1 METRAN
7 YLLVGFFVILFA
19 LGFLAFVVW
28 LAKVQIDTTFAHYDI
43 IYRGSVTGLK
53 EGSPVRFSGV
63 RVGQAVE
70 IRLDPDDPSQVRVTI
85 EVERLTPVR
94 SDTKAS
100 LEFEGLTGGR
110 YILLHGGDPQAPA
123 LTSDTDGERPA
134 IVARASSLEKVLE
147 GAPEVLESVNLLL
160 VRAIDLLNDKNREQA
175 ALVLE
180 NMALLTTTVSDK
192 RQEIEALID
201 DSATAMV
208 HLRSASAAVEGLVQ
222 GLSKDRQRIVD
233 QTERTLVSV
242 ESLTASAEVA
252 VTEISADLGTLIG
265 TLDSAG
271 RNFERALGQIE
282 AMVAENREP
291 LRDFSATGLY
301 EFSALL
307 TESRSLVRELA
318 TLTSEVQ
325 RDPARFFFG
334 DRQQGYETQECAL
347 GLGALA
353 PLGACAGVLPGQG
366 PPEALYRLTPKSTFS
381 GELPHVDWQLVIE
394 KPISNG
400 SLDTTRIALQQTPT
414 RVEYFAN
421 AGWVDRAPAMIQ
433 TLMVESFENSNS
445 IVAVGRETVG
455 LRSDFV
461 LKIELRE
468 FTAVYYEGL
477 PPQAV
482 VALILRLVEMP
493 RRAIIGAE
501 RIGSSIRAEKD
512 SLEAVLDAFDVALG
526 KVLKR
531 SVEWTV
537 HTGEGAWRMGV
548 G

>member
-1 METRAN
+1 M
-7 YLLVGFFVILFA
+7 
-19 LGFLAFVVW
+19 
-28 LAKVQIDTTFAHYDI
+28 KH
-43 IYRGSVTGLK
+43 K
-53 EGSPVRFSGV
+53 
-63 RVGQAVE
+63 
-70 IRLDPDDPSQVRVTI
+70 
-85 EVERLTPVR
+85 
-94 SDTKAS
+94 SDR
-100 LEFEGLTGGR
+100 E
-110 YILLHGGDPQAPA
+110 H
-123 LTSDTDGERPA
+123 
-134 IVARASSLEKVLE
+134 
-147 GAPEVLESVNLLL
+147 
-160 VRAIDLLNDKNREQA
+160 RAIMARHRATKRFGRRQ
-175 ALVLE
+175 VL
-180 NMALLTTTVSDK
+180 S
-192 RQEIEALID
+192 
-201 DSATAMV
+201 
-208 HLRSASAAVEGLVQ
+208 
-222 GLSKDRQRIVD
+222 
-233 QTERTLVSV
+233 
-242 ESLTASAEVA
+242 
-252 VTEISADLGTLIG
+252 
-265 TLDSAG
+265 
-271 RNFERALGQIE
+271 
-282 AMVAENREP
+282 
-291 LRDFSATGLY
+291 
-301 EFSALL
+301 
-307 TESRSLVRELA
+307 
-318 TLTSEVQ
+318 
-325 RDPARFFFG
+325 
-334 DRQQGYETQECAL
+334 AL

-353 PLGACAGVLPGQG
+353 PLGACSGVLPGQG

-394 KPISNG
+394 KPVSNG

-512 SLEAVLDAFDVALG
+512 SLEAVLDAFDVSLG

>member
-1 METRAN
+1 M
-7 YLLVGFFVILFA
+7 
-19 LGFLAFVVW
+19 
-28 LAKVQIDTTFAHYDI
+28 
-43 IYRGSVTGLK
+43 
-53 EGSPVRFSGV
+53 
-63 RVGQAVE
+63 
-70 IRLDPDDPSQVRVTI
+70 
-85 EVERLTPVR
+85 
-94 SDTKAS
+94 
-100 LEFEGLTGGR
+100 
-110 YILLHGGDPQAPA
+110 
-123 LTSDTDGERPA
+123 
-134 IVARASSLEKVLE
+134 
-147 GAPEVLESVNLLL
+147 
-160 VRAIDLLNDKNREQA
+160 
-175 ALVLE
+175 
-180 NMALLTTTVSDK
+180 
-192 RQEIEALID
+192 
-201 DSATAMV
+201 
-208 HLRSASAAVEGLVQ
+208 
-222 GLSKDRQRIVD
+222 
-233 QTERTLVSV
+233 
-242 ESLTASAEVA
+242 
-252 VTEISADLGTLIG
+252 
-265 TLDSAG
+265 
-271 RNFERALGQIE
+271 
-282 AMVAENREP
+282 
-291 LRDFSATGLY
+291 
-301 EFSALL
+301 
-307 TESRSLVRELA
+307 
-318 TLTSEVQ
+318 
-325 RDPARFFFG
+325 
-334 DRQQGYETQECAL
+334 
-347 GLGALA
+347 
-353 PLGACAGVLPGQG
+353 
-366 PPEALYRLTPKSTFS
+366 TPKSTFS

>member
-7 YLLVGFFVILFA
+7 YLLVGFFVIVFA

-63 RVGQAVE
+63 RVGQATEV
-70 IRLDPDDPSQVRVTI
+70 RLDPDDPSQVRVTI

-94 SDTKAS
+94 SDTAAS

-123 LTSDTDGERPA
+123 LTSDSDGELPA

-180 NMALLTTTVSDK
+180 NVALLTTTVSDK

-201 DSATAMV
+201 DSATAME
-208 HLRSASAAVEGLVQ
+208 HLRTASAAVENLVE

-252 VTEISADLGTLIG
+252 VTEISGELGTLIG

-334 DRQQGYETQECAL
+334 DRQQGYETQE
-347 GLGALA
+347 
-353 PLGACAGVLPGQG
+353 
-366 PPEALYRLTPKSTFS
+366 
-381 GELPHVDWQLVIE
+381 
-394 KPISNG
+394 
-400 SLDTTRIALQQTPT
+400 
-414 RVEYFAN
+414 
-421 AGWVDRAPAMIQ
+421 
-433 TLMVESFENSNS
+433 
-445 IVAVGRETVG
+445 
-455 LRSDFV
+455 
-461 LKIELRE
+461 
-468 FTAVYYEGL
+468 
-477 PPQAV
+477 
-482 VALILRLVEMP
+482 
-493 RRAIIGAE
+493 
-501 RIGSSIRAEKD
+501 
-512 SLEAVLDAFDVALG
+512 
-526 KVLKR
+526 
-531 SVEWTV
+531 
-537 HTGEGAWRMGV
+537 
-548 G
+548 